1 MRSMTGFGRAQR
13 AFQNNIIIIELA
25 SVNKRNLE
33 VLMSGPKEW
42 QSFEIHASQVIKSK
56 IFRGRIRISALV
68 ECQTGE
74 RLSLFDKDQFD
85 ADFKDF
91 TNLLQRY
98 GSTIKTNGE
107 TLLELLKL
115 RNSRETKGFPIVE
128 VDETLNHLLSEALE
142 KLIEMKDHEGKSLQK
157 DMIARVS
164 LISELVDKI
173 ESDSLN
179 MVQEWKDK
187 LYERL
192 RQAGLQIDLNDER
205 VLKEIAIFADK
216 SDISEE
222 ITRLNSHIQQLLIT
236 FDQTESIGR
245 KIEFIL
251 QEIGRELNTICSKST
266 RYDCLQLAIDART
279 EMEKLREQA
288 LNVE

>member
-1 MRSMTGFGRAQR
+1 
-13 AFQNNIIIIELA
+13 
-25 SVNKRNLE
+25 
-33 VLMSGPKEW
+33 MSGPKEW

-74 RLSLFDKDQFD
+74 RLSLFDKDQLD

-128 VDETLNHLLSEALE
+128 VDETLNRLLSEALE